1 MPSIAPLR
9 QDARNQDQQDR
20 SNQEETPQDGIQGD
34 NVSAEPSQAAA
45 VGPRPPTPAE
55 TIRTIP
61 FAELNAIFNIF
72 ESNPVLRSAP
82 DRENVVR
89 AVRASLDPAVSVNP
103 NPSQEEP
110 PEFVFTREELE
121 GARPRL
127 ICETRAQQIIDYIVA
142 EAQKKHSQEE
152 TDNNPR
158 VKEFY
163 RLPVEVQARFISQTF
178 FLLDD
183 IVPRG
188 PLPDSTEQPLTT
200 EGEQQ

>member
-9 QDARNQDQQDR
+9 QDTRNQDQQDR

-55 TIRTIP
+55 ATRTIP
-61 FAELNAIFNIF
+61 FAELNAIFNVF
-72 ESNPVLRSAP
+72 DSNPALRFAP

-89 AVRASLDPAVSVNP
+89 VVQASLDPAASANR
-103 NPSQEEP
+103 NPSQEDT
-110 PEFVFTREELE
+110 PELIFTREELV

-127 ICETRAQQIIDYIVA
+127 ICETRAQQIIDYVVA
-142 EAQKKHSQEE
+142 EALKRRSREE

-158 VKEFY
+158 VEEFY
-163 RLPVEVQARFISQTF
+163 RLPVEVQAKFVSQTL

-183 IVPRG
+183 IVPRS
-188 PLPDSTEQPLTT
+188 PLPDSSDQPQTAGR
-200 EGEQQ
+200 E